1 MSGLISVS
9 GRDKQLQS
17 IVGSEVEFI
26 HASDKITIF
35 WDLRCATGLTSLTF
49 APSKLLRKLR
59 TTFFSASND
68 GLGKHVCRFRRV
80 ENSFRP
86 AAKHVEAQHAACSDA
101 VFLRSDSRL
110 VATLLS
116 QSEIFHDLL
125 CILPF
130 EIQDNPE
137 VLFFTTTSFGVRR
150 TEKTP
155 ILFISYY
162 PTLACIDAR
171 RQALG
176 FRDEVP
182 TVDQSKIPSR

>member
-1 MSGLISVS
+1 
-9 GRDKQLQS
+9 
-17 IVGSEVEFI
+17 
-26 HASDKITIF
+26 
-35 WDLRCATGLTSLTF
+35 LTF
-49 APSKLLRKLR
+49 ARSKLLRKLG
-59 TTFFSASND
+59 TIFFSASND
-68 GLGKHVCRFRRV
+68 GLGKHVCRFGRV

-86 AAKHVEAQHAACSDA
+86 AAKHVGAQHAACSDA
-101 VFLRSDSRL
+101 VFVRSDDSRL
-110 VATLLS
+110 TATLS

-130 EIQDNPE
+130 AIQDNPE
-137 VLFFTTTSFGVRR
+137 VLFFTTTNFGVRR

-182 TVDQSKIPSR
+182 IVDQ